1 VSRSPSPT
9 KGCRVSRDYKDHLR
23 DDEPK
28 LASKMSGC
36 RAKPLRPRK
45 NGGAE
50 NLVAAGGIVLAD
62 LDKLPGRSASPGDT
76 ATFKIFSVT
85 VWNFYPMTAGRF
97 VGRGGPNAFERPKIK
112 MRVSA

>member
-1 VSRSPSPT
+1 MKR
-9 KGCRVSRDYKDHLR
+9 
-23 DDEPK
+23 K